1 MPKRKFEDEELLNLY
16 IDQDL
21 SSIKIAQIFGVR
33 VSSVCRRLQKLNAIK
48 PAMGHEG
55 RNGKRGTVYINGYP
69 VVYMPSHPRA
79 KSNGYVREHILVAE
93 KYLNRPL
100 YKDEVVHHINEN
112 KADNRPQNLMVFKNQ
127 KDHMKYHWI
136 LRNPDKSN
144 EIALPN
150 ALFVMQGIAEEL
162 CREEGENELLRRM
175 ENV

>member
-79 KSNGYVREHILVAE
+79 KSNGYVREQTYQGMNTERKMIGYSVL
-93 KYLNRPL
+93 
-100 YKDEVVHHINEN
+100 DC
-112 KADNRPQNLMVFKNQ
+112 M
-127 KDHMKYHWI
+127 
-136 LRNPDKSN
+136 
-144 EIALPN
+144 EI
-150 ALFVMQGIAEEL
+150 
-162 CREEGENELLRRM
+162 
-175 ENV
+175 